1 MEQPPTDVRTT
12 SFELDTRA
20 RRVVDITAQVSAF
33 AAEAGSDGLIN
44 VFVPHATA
52 GLAVIETG
60 AGTEGD
66 LEEAIER
73 LLPREDRYAHRHG
86 SLGHGGDHVLPA
98 FVAPSL
104 MLPIV
109 GGAVAFGTWQ
119 SVVLV
124 DPNHDNDTRTVR
136 LSFVPG

>member
-1 MEQPPTDVRTT
+1 MRTT
-12 SFELDTRA
+12 VFVVDTRG
-20 RRVVDITAQVSAF
+20 RRVFDITAQVSAF